1 MKDAMIFTEEKNHMD
16 TFHLIK
22 QLVSEKTNEDVLPTS
37 TLRDLK
43 IDSIDLVDVIMELEE
58 RLHIRFEDSELFELK
73 TVSDVVR
80 LVDAKRHN

>member
-1 MKDAMIFTEEKNHMD
+1 MD

-22 QLVSEKTNEDVLPTS
+22 QLVSEKTNADVLPTS

-58 RLHIRFEDSELFELK
+58 TLNIRFEDSELFELK

-80 LVDAKRHN
+80 LVDAKKHN

>member
-1 MKDAMIFTEEKNHMD
+1 MD

-58 RLHIRFEDSELFELK
+58 RLHIRFEDSELFQLK

-80 LVDAKRHN
+80 LVDAKKHN